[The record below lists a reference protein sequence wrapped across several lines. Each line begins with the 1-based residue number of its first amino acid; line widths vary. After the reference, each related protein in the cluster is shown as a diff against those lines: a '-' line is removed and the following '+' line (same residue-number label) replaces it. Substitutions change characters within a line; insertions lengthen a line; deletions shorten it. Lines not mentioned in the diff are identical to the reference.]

1 MGRLAVKPIHN
12 LPAHIAKWH
21 IEKGNLKTARFFL
34 KIADFLPSADG
45 EVKRLREKFN
55 RAYMEKGKS
64 YYWNKDKLSRKE
76 LLIALDCY
84 LKTYHENMDNA
95 PDREKWNKTVLVDS
109 VTLLMYKAHGK
120 PLVKMIGILKARE
133 PWVLDVIMENIMA
146 AKKSRDA
153 SAL

>member
-1 MGRLAVKPIHN
+1 
-12 LPAHIAKWH
+12 
-21 IEKGNLKTARFFL
+21 
-34 KIADFLPSADG
+34 
-45 EVKRLREKFN
+45 
-55 RAYMEKGKS
+55 MEKGKS